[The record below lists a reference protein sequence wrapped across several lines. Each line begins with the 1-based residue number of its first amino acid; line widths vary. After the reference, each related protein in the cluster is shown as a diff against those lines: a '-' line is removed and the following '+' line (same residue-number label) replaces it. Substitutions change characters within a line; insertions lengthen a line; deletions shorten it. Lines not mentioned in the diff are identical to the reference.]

1 MPQFGWVVSRQ
12 EARLKPEHEEFARLL
27 ALGHSQSAAFRKVW
41 PHSRCWQPESVHTA
55 ASRMAAKVAP
65 RVAVLAAI
73 ASAEARVTLQAM
85 IRQADADHAA
95 AHDRRDPAAA
105 IKATALMAKLCGL
118 LPTRATRRVA
128 AADAVSIED
137 LLRGVDG
144 LDRAGERKT

>member
-1 MPQFGWVVSRQ
+1 MPQFGWGVSRQ
-12 EARLKPEHEEFARLL
+12 ETRLKPEHEEFARLL

-73 ASAEARVTLQAM
+73 ASAEAHVTLQAM

-105 IKATALMAKLCGL
+105 IKATAIMASGL
-118 LPTRATRRVA
+118 LRTVGATFITTF
-128 AADAVSIED
+128 SFTSCS
-137 LLRGVDG
+137 
-144 LDRAGERKT
+144 RKAYYEQRPRPSNN

>member
-1 MPQFGWVVSRQ
+1 M
-12 EARLKPEHEEFARLL
+12 KPEHEEFARLL

-55 ASRMAAKVAP
+55 ASRMATKVAP

-105 IKATALMAKLCGL
+105 IKATALKAKLCGL
-118 LPTRATRRVA
+118 LPGRASRPPE
-128 AADAVSIED
+128 AADNIEV
-137 LLRGVDG
+137 LLRMIDD
-144 LDRAGERKT
+144 LDVIPRQKS